1 MKLPI
6 YNIEGKET
14 GKEAELAKEI
24 FQIEPNEHVVYLAVK
39 NYLNNQRQGT
49 SKAKERAE
57 ITGSTRKIKRQKG
70 TGTARQGSIK
80 SPIIKGGGTVFGPR
94 PRDYGF
100 KLNKKERVLAR
111 KSVLSQKAKDKTI
124 TILEDFTLKQ
134 PKTKDFINILNNL
147 GKLEAKSLII
157 TDKTDSNLNK
167 SSRNITNT
175 RVLPASEVT
184 TYTLMNCNA
193 LIITESGLKA
203 IAENIN

>member
-14 GKEAELAKEI
+14 GKQAELAKEV

-49 SKAKERAE
+49 AKSKERAE
-57 ITGSTRKIKRQKG
+57 ITGST
-70 TGTARQGSIK
+70 ARQGSAK
-80 SPIIKGGGTVFGPR
+80 SPLLKGGGTAFGPR

-111 KSVLSQKAKDKTI
+111 KSVLSQKAKDNTI

-147 GKLEAKSLII
+147 GKSEFKTLFI
-157 TDKTDSNLNK
+157 TDKNDLNLHM
-167 SSRNITNT
+167 SSRNIPNAK
-175 RVLPASEVT
+175 VLPASEVT
-184 TYTLMNCNA
+184 TYTLMNCKA

>member
-14 GKEAELAKEI
+14 GKQAELAKEV

-49 SKAKERAE
+49 AKSKERAE
-57 ITGSTRKIKRQKG
+57 ITGSTKKLKRQKG
-70 TGTARQGSIK
+70 TGTARQGSAK
-80 SPIIKGGGTVFGPR
+80 SPLLKGGGTAFGPR

-111 KSVLSQKAKDKTI
+111 KSVLSQKAKDNAI

-134 PKTKDFINILNNL
+134 PKTKDFLNILNNL
-147 GKLEAKSLII
+147 DKSDSKTLFI
-157 TDKTDSNLNK
+157 TDKNDLVLHK
-167 SSRNITNT
+167 SSRNIPNT

-184 TYTLMNCNA
+184 TYTLMNCKA

>member
-14 GKEAELAKEI
+14 GKQAELAKEV

-49 SKAKERAE
+49 AKSKERAE
-57 ITGSTRKIKRQKG
+57 ITGSTRKLKRQKG

-80 SPIIKGGGTVFGPR
+80 SPILKGGGTVFGPR
-94 PRDYGF
+94 PRNYGF
-100 KLNKKERVLAR
+100 KLNKKERILAK
-111 KSVLSQKAKDKTI
+111 KSVLSQKAKDKGI

-147 GKLEAKSLII
+147 GKSDSKSLII
-157 TDKTDSNLNK
+157 TEKSDLNLFK
-167 SSRNITNT
+167 SSRNIPNT
-175 RVLPASEVT
+175 KVIPASEVT
-184 TYTLMNCNA
+184 TYTLMNCNS
-193 LIITESGLKA
+193 LIFTESGLKA